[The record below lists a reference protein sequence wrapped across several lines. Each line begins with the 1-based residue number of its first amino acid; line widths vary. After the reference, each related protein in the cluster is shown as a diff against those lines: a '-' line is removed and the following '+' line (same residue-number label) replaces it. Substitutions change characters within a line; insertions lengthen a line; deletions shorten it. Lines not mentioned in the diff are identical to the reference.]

1 MEINSV
7 DYIRTQELN
16 KESFA
21 SKKTLDESK
30 MSFTKAK
37 TDHNQAKLNLQIA
50 QQNLLLLALQKTA
63 EEEKMKG
70 LLEDKNIVARSLVNT
85 QIIAPVNGVIANSSL
100 QVGNFINPGRVLFF
114 VVQDEQMY
122 VKANFKETQI
132 AKLQPKQK
140 VKLQFDSL
148 PKKIIYGRIRNIS
161 PATGSKFSLIPT
173 DNATGNFT
181 KIVQRIP
188 VLIDFETP
196 KDITSNL
203 IPGMSAIVSVRTN

>member
-1 MEINSV
+1 
-7 DYIRTQELN
+7 
-16 KESFA
+16 
-21 SKKTLDESK
+21 
-30 MSFTKAK
+30 
-37 TDHNQAKLNLQIA
+37 
-50 QQNLLLLALQKTA
+50 
-63 EEEKMKG
+63 
-70 LLEDKNIVARSLVNT
+70 
-85 QIIAPVNGVIANSSL
+85 
-100 QVGNFINPGRVLFF
+100 
-114 VVQDEQMY
+114 MY

-140 VKLQFDSL
+140 IKLQFDSL